1 MLTREIISGEYKIV
15 AKWEAGIIYT
25 KDLNNEIAICIY
37 SPRLEKTALGRNLTP
52 ENIVKLFRE
61 LNSNNLIEASLFDV
75 MIVGG
80 SDSEETVKYCK
91 VLINTL
97 KSTDNNTNIINIIS
111 YDVGAKPH
119 PNSIQL
125 DCFRGELNSLE
136 NSMNYTLK

>member
-1 MLTREIISGEYKIV
+1 MLAREIISGEYKIV

-37 SPRLEKTALGRNLTP
+37 SPRLEQAALGRNLIS
-52 ENIVKLFRE
+52 ENIVKLFSE
-61 LNSNNLIEASLFDV
+61 LNPNNLVEASLFDV

-80 SDSEETVKYCK
+80 SDSDETIKYCEG
-91 VLINTL
+91 LINTL
-97 KSTDNNTNIINIIS
+97 KIIDNNTNIINIIS

-125 DCFRGELNSLE
+125 DCFRGELHSLE
-136 NSMNYTLK
+136 NSINYTLR